1 MAVLCPCLIVQINDS
16 PWTLFLR
23 SSACDRPRTYDRFYQ
38 KTPGNFH
45 DPTATSCNHSKSHSG
60 VTETDS
66 AISVCSSEEDKRTA
80 SNGNGSSSNAQPPP
94 AGSTSAPSQR
104 KVKKTKKKRGE
115 LQYSRYDRA
124 GFSIY
129 H

>member
-1 MAVLCPCLIVQINDS
+1 MIHPLSLS
-16 PWTLFLR
+16 FR

-45 DPTATSCNHSKSHSG
+45 DGHGSNKSHNHGG

-80 SNGNGSSSNAQPPP
+80 SEDKRTTAHAQQAPP

-104 KVKKTKKKRGE
+104 KVKKTKKRHE
-115 LQYSRYDRA
+115 AARSRDE
-124 GFSIY
+124 IQ
-129 H
+129 

>member
-1 MAVLCPCLIVQINDS
+1 MHA
-16 PWTLFLR
+16 FLSFR

-45 DPTATSCNHSKSHSG
+45 DPTAAPCTHGGKSHSGG

-66 AISVCSSEEDKRTA
+66 AISVCSSEEDKKTA
-80 SNGNGSSSNAQPPP
+80 DNSAQAAPPPP

-104 KVKKTKKKRGE
+104 KVKKTKKRRGE
-115 LQYSRYDRA
+115 LQYSRDGWMTAPR
-124 GFSIY
+124 FSIY
-129 H
+129 LR

>member
-1 MAVLCPCLIVQINDS
+1 MSVINS
-16 PWTLFLR
+16 FSLSSR

-45 DPTATSCNHSKSHSG
+45 DGHGSKSQNGG

-80 SNGNGSSSNAQPPP
+80 ASSAHAQSPPP

-104 KVKKTKKKRGE
+104 KVKKTKKRHE
-115 LQYSRYDRA
+115 AARSRDA
-124 GFSIY
+124 IQ
-129 H
+129 